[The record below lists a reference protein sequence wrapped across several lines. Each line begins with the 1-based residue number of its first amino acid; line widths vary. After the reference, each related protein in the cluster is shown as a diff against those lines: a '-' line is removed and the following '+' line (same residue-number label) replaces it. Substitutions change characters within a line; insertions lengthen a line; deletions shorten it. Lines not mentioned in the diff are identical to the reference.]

1 MRPELTLAVLLLKRR
16 EQSKVFPTVALDIP
30 KFRVSFPYKNV
41 SSPDKR
47 SSPFLPLSSFTSNPF
62 PLRQSRFYGKREK
75 RGGENYMCNFFFFFR
90 RRRRNISSSSLT
102 PSRLPVV
109 GARVVLLGESR
120 RVFPFQKVLHG
131 KQLGLGMLC
140 FLLIY
145 LQYYLCQQIC
155 FLTNMLLKYSC

>member
-1 MRPELTLAVLLLKRR
+1 
-16 EQSKVFPTVALDIP
+16 
-30 KFRVSFPYKNV
+30 
-41 SSPDKR
+41 
-47 SSPFLPLSSFTSNPF
+47 
-62 PLRQSRFYGKREK
+62 
-75 RGGENYMCNFFFFFR
+75 MCNFFFFFFR